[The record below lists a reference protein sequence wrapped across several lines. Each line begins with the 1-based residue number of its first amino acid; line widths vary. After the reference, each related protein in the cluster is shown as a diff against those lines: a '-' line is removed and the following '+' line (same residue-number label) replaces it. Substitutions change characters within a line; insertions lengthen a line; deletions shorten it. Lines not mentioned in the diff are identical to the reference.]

1 MNMLIPRT
9 ARPAVEENIGRTDFL
24 DWCKKRFP
32 EHENDL
38 YIYHH
43 KVTGNFILA
52 GKTLRDGWIVDIYC
66 FGLKFTP
73 SIDDRR
79 AIEHILDPLP
89 DEEFDF
95 DKVQRTMQSNERALD
110 AEHLNEVKELTEM
123 SKHMVRTHDP
133 LFSKYLQHL
142 A

>member
-1 MNMLIPRT
+1 
-9 ARPAVEENIGRTDFL
+9 
-24 DWCKKRFP
+24 
-32 EHENDL
+32 
-38 YIYHH
+38 
-43 KVTGNFILA
+43 VTGNFILA
-52 GKTLRDGWIVDIYC
+52 GKTLREGWIVDIYC

-89 DEEFDF
+89 GEEFDF

-123 SKHMVRTHDP
+123 SKHMVKTKDP
-133 LFSKYLQHL
+133 IFSKYLQHL
-142 A
+142 T